1 MASTGSVPLAS
12 MGIDAPLACLSRKP
26 RSFFDYFFQLFAQV
40 TNPPIGR
47 FARAHGHLDGALPGQ
62 PRQPP
67 RGLAERLPAHP
78 ARCPGAHR
86 RGARRHRAY
95 RPHRLRHAALPRG
108 LSARRRRGRA
118 QAGARGPLPK
128 GRRGRARGC
137 EHRRALQPRRGG
149 RGAHPIASGHERRA
163 PPPHRPRPAHLCRP
177 RGRKRRRRVRARRGG
192 ARGLLGERRRP
203 LHAHEQIRALADRGA
218 LRDRA
223 GGALTAAEGIANYDR
238 ALVAGM
244 VSIMSKMGIS
254 TAQGYHSAQIFEA
267 VGLSEEVIDRYFRG
281 TVSRVGGLDTE
292 GIERELDERY
302 DDALPRRRRARARRG
317 SPRSASRS
325 GAPRAARSTSSTPR
339 PSTSCRQGRAH
350 GRLRALRALQRSPRQ
365 AGARRAPARPARLR
379 RRPGARPCRSRRS
392 SRRRASSCT
401 STPAP

>member
-203 LHAHEQIRALADRGA
+203 LHGARAD
-218 LRDRA
+218 
-223 GGALTAAEGIANYDR
+223 
-238 ALVAGM
+238 
-244 VSIMSKMGIS
+244 
-254 TAQGYHSAQIFEA
+254 
-267 VGLSEEVIDRYFRG
+267 
-281 TVSRVGGLDTE
+281 
-292 GIERELDERY
+292 
-302 DDALPRRRRARARRG
+302 PRARR
-317 SPRSASRS
+317 PR
-325 GAPRAARSTSSTPR
+325 GAARPR
-339 PSTSCRQGRAH
+339 RGRAH
-350 GRLRALRALQRSPRQ
+350 GRGGHRQLRPRARGGHGVDHVEDGHLHRAGLPLRADLRGGWPLRGGHRPLLPRH
-365 AGARRAPARPARLR
+365 GPRA
-379 RRPGARPCRSRRS
+379 
-392 SRRRASSCT
+392 
-401 STPAP
+401 